1 MSTILFELLLEL
13 WNLYFIASE
22 TISYGKGRGLSHFL
36 FISTLKS
43 KIGLGP
49 CQRTI
54 YERTRAFVHG
64 RNPGVRRAGPL
75 KLLGYQGLNCNQRS
89 LDLLGRIGVALHLV
103 ATVIKKLRSKP

>member
-1 MSTILFELLLEL
+1 MERVEV
-13 WNLYFIASE
+13 
-22 TISYGKGRGLSHFL
+22 FL
-36 FISTLKS
+36 TFCLPQHLS

-89 LDLLGRIGVALHLV
+89 LNLLGPIGVPLHLV
-103 ATVIKKLRSKP
+103 ATVIKKLRSSG